1 MNNRE
6 VKKTGKYKC
15 PLCHAH
21 HKSTTACV
29 KQIIIITMIFQW
41 GCEDGSSEQTNYKQI
56 FDEN

>member
-1 MNNRE
+1 MEVQERE
-6 VKKTGKYKC
+6 KYKC
-15 PLCHAH
+15 LLCHAH

-29 KQIIIITMIFQW
+29 TQIIITMIFQW